1 MVWPVNFRTIPHA
14 ALCPSLIQARLGRA
28 LALMAIFAMATI
40 GSVPLAFAQSNSVP
54 SFELMD
60 QHGRRFTQA
69 ELVAKPSVI
78 HFGFTSCPVICP
90 TTLYEVGTRMRELGP
105 LADGINFVFVT
116 VDPERD
122 TVAHLKS
129 YIESFDSRIV
139 GLSGDKTQIGAL
151 AAWVGATFSKIENGT
166 GDYTMDHSVNAFLI
180 ARGGKAVSPLYMG
193 DNAKEQAVMQ
203 ALRALAA
210 SERS

>member
-1 MVWPVNFRTIPHA
+1 MVSPVNFRTISHA
-14 ALCPSLIQARLGRA
+14 ALCPSLIKSRLVRP
-28 LALMAIFAMATI
+28 LVWLAIFAMATLA
-40 GSVPLAFAQSNSVP
+40 SVAVAVAQSTSVP
-54 SFELMD
+54 SFELTD
-60 QHGRRFTQA
+60 QHGQRFTQA
-69 ELVAKPSVI
+69 ELLAKPSVI

-105 LADGINFVFVT
+105 VADGINFVFVT

-122 TVAHLKS
+122 TVAHLKT

-139 GLSGDKTQIGAL
+139 GLSGDKAQIGAL
-151 AAWVGATFSKIENGT
+151 AAWVGATFSKIDNGT
-166 GDYTMDHSVNAFLI
+166 GDYTMDHSLNAFLI
-180 ARGGKAVSPLYMG
+180 ARGGQVVTPLYMG